1 MNNEE
6 KKNIEVSKKYGKAMQ
21 TLAEGMKS
29 SYNRYEKEEI
39 IEQEDVD
46 DMKKYLFNTLSRNK
60 KDLKRFCR
68 KW

>member
-1 MNNEE
+1 
-6 KKNIEVSKKYGKAMQ
+6 MQ

-68 KW
+68 K